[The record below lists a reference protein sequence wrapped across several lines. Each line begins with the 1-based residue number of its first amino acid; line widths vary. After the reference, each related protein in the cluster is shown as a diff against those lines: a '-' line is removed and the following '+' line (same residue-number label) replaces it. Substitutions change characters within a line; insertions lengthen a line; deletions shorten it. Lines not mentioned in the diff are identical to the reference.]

1 MKHMQDCKFFSY
13 NALATV
19 IKNEFNNASNVN
31 VIFNKKFVKESKFG
45 QYVRPLAIVIDRKR
59 YTSQELAVVLKQKS
73 FFVNVKDTH
82 YTVIK
87 NSNIDFFSIA
97 LNLSEQKEYKKG
109 ETNVKYYPSSL
120 KTITNKDVIQKFLP
134 KVEEASID
142 IDEGSEMVEEIDPEA
157 I

>member
-13 NALATV
+13 NALATA

-59 YTSQELAVVLKQKS
+59 YTSQELAVVLKQKG

-97 LNLSEQKEYKKG
+97 MNLSEQKEYKKG
-109 ETNVKYYPSSL
+109 ETSV
-120 KTITNKDVIQKFLP
+120 
-134 KVEEASID
+134 
-142 IDEGSEMVEEIDPEA
+142 
-157 I
+157 

>member
-13 NALATV
+13 NTLATA

-87 NSNIDFFSIA
+87 NSNIDFFSIV
-97 LNLSEQKEYKKG
+97 LDLSQQKEYKKG

-120 KTITNKDVIQKFLP
+120 KTITNKDVIQKLYQRL
-134 KVEEASID
+134 KKLLLTLTKEVKWLKKLTLTHL
-142 IDEGSEMVEEIDPEA
+142 
-157 I
+157 

>member
-13 NALATV
+13 NALATA
-19 IKNEFNNASNVN
+19 IKNEFNGASNVN

-59 YTSQELAVVLKQKS
+59 YTSQELAVVLKQKG

-87 NSNIDFFSIA
+87 NSNIEFFSIA
-97 LNLSEQKEYKKG
+97 MNLSEQKEYKKG
-109 ETNVKYYPSSL
+109 ETN
-120 KTITNKDVIQKFLP
+120 
-134 KVEEASID
+134 
-142 IDEGSEMVEEIDPEA
+142 
-157 I
+157 